1 MHSRSRRA
9 DQSPPA
15 MEQVAQTRSEW
26 VALPPQKSYDDAGD
40 RVAGEDLNM
49 QVVVVVV
56 TRHWGR
62 DETVLADESD
72 ANEAIHTP
80 EVAKAR
86 PWAVSHHTWP
96 AVVRIRQAC

>member
-1 MHSRSRRA
+1 MHIHSRRA
-9 DQSPPA
+9 GQSPPA
-15 MEQVAQTRSEW
+15 MKQVAQAMSEW
-26 VALPPQKSYDDAGD
+26 VALPLQNSYDDAGD

-56 TRHWGR
+56 TCHWGR
-62 DETVLADESD
+62 DETVLVDGSD